1 MKTSNKNSKRRRW
14 LIILSVALLVISM
27 HNIAKGQ
34 EKPPKPIQVF
44 VSPTQGLYFGAFCHG
59 PSGGSI
65 TISPFGGR
73 SSTGSVIELSLGYL
87 FSPAIFNVEG
97 IKGTVISIT
106 DNSGIPFLLTGSN
119 GGSLTLH
126 LGPPQTNT
134 TCGTPFVLNA
144 ESPAQMEIR
153 IGGTLTVG
161 NAAAN
166 PPGNYSGTFTVIF
179 NQE

>member
-1 MKTSNKNSKRRRW
+1 MTSNKYSSRKGW
-14 LIILSVALLVISM
+14 LIILSVALLMICNQ
-27 HNIAKGQ
+27 HLALGQ

-73 SSTGSVIELSLGYL
+73 SSTGSVIELNLNHL
-87 FSPAIFNVEG
+87 FSPAIFMVEG

-106 DNSGIPFLLTGSN
+106 DNSTTPFILTGSH
-119 GGSLTLH
+119 GGTLVLH

-144 ESPAQMEIR
+144 ETPAQMEIR

-166 PPGNYSGTFTVIF
+166 PPGDYSGTFTVIF